1 MKVALML
8 GKPRMSDEGD
18 AEEGDGES
26 EDMDSPS
33 EEQVAA
39 AKELRAA
46 IKGGDDE
53 LLAQA
58 LKNFMAEC

>member
-1 MKVALML
+1 ML
-8 GKPRMSDEGD
+8 GKPRMSEDGAEDE
-18 AEEGDGES
+18 DGES

-46 IKGGDDE
+46 IKGGDDK